1 MVEVKNK
8 ISSTTV
14 YFNIGQLK
22 QMVIDK
28 TLITIPEFL
37 QRKLLKDKWYGNKYQ
52 NCKEFIISVWK
63 GTNVLDTFSVVY
75 LSKLIDVVQDKIDA
89 ADGKVREEY
98 NKIMKI
104 LKEYEILDEE
114 VLVCLDG
121 QSRLILGI
129 MSYIDKDCK
138 YALDLES
145 NDIELYVDGKRN
157 SILSQKSF
165 NDLPSDIK
173 EYFYNLD
180 LTFNIIED
188 FAKLED
194 VIQSL
199 INKQK
204 GFNWSWFQILKQF
217 NRFESYTLKM
227 LEKIKPS
234 FTLGYEKSMNGS
246 INDALK
252 FDVDGDQLMLTS
264 LAHINQFG
272 VWPSEDDVRK
282 TINNPLHG
290 ITDTTLETIQKYSL
304 EYFNFAKAKDA
315 DKIKV
320 TPLVNYVILRQLMD
334 NVKSNSTLFNNI
346 NFNRKFIIVDNT
358 KFINE
363 FLKWDIILK
372 DIQHSASGMFNNETN
387 QWEQKREG
395 YSYWS
400 GGQGS
405 RQPEKRMKLFVEYF
419 PWDELEAEGII
430 SSDIKMPSKNKVLL
444 HNNFKDAK
452 GNSISLREV
461 KKYDRGHKKSKNHK
475 GTNQLDNLV
484 PELLGENRSHQ
495 EKDLDII

>member
-14 YFNIGQLK
+14 YFNIGELK

-37 QRKLLKDKWYGNKYQ
+37 QRKLLKDKWFGNKYQ
-52 NCKEFIISVWK
+52 NCKEFIVSVWK

-75 LSKLIDVVQDKIDA
+75 LSKLTDVVQDKIDA

-98 NKIMKI
+98 EKIMDI
-104 LKEYEILDEE
+104 LKGYEILGEE

-129 MSYIDKDCK
+129 MSYIDKNSK
-138 YALDLES
+138 YALDIDT
-145 NDIELYVDGKRN
+145 NDVELYVDGKRT
-157 SILSQKSF
+157 SILSQKPF
-165 NDLPSDIK
+165 NDLQSEIK
-173 EYFYNLD
+173 DYFFSLD

-188 FAKLED
+188 FDKLED
-194 VIQSL
+194 VIESL

-204 GFNWSWFQILKQF
+204 GFNWSWFQKIKQF
-217 NRFESYTLKM
+217 SRFESFTLKL

-234 FTLGYEKSMNGS
+234 FTQGYEKTMNGS
-246 INDALK
+246 INEALR

-264 LAHINQFG
+264 LAHVYQHG
-272 VWPSEDDVRK
+272 VWPAEADVHS
-282 TINNPLHG
+282 TFTNPLHG
-290 ITDTTLETIQKYSL
+290 ITDSTLENVQKYAL
-304 EYFNFAKAKDA
+304 EYFNFAKSKDA

-334 NVKSNSTLFNNI
+334 NIKSNSVLFNNI
-346 NFNRKFIIVDNT
+346 NFNRKYTIVDKT

-363 FLKWDIILK
+363 FLKWDITLRDEK
-372 DIQHSASGMFNNETN
+372 HPASGFFNSETN
-387 QWEQKREG
+387 QYEPKAEG
-395 YSYWS
+395 YSKWC
-400 GGQGS
+400 GGQNQ

-419 PWDELEAEGII
+419 PWDELETGGII
-430 SSDIKMPSKNKVLL
+430 VSDIKMPSKEKVLL
-444 HNNFKDAK
+444 HNGFKDAK
-452 GNSISLREV
+452 GDIISLREV
-461 KKYDRGHKKSKNHK
+461 KKYDRGHKISKHNK

-484 PELLGENRSHQ
+484 PELLSENRSHK
-495 EKDLDII
+495 EKNL